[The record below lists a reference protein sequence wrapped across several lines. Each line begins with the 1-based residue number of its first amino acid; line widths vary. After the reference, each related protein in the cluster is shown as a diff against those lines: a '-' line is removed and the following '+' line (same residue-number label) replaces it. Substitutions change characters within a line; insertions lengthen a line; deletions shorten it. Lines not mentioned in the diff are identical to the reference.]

1 MNFHTDHEHKEP
13 ELREI
18 VRYFDYFVLV
28 CKELALELNLSR
40 QKVNA
45 IFSDTTISK
54 ERLYGIFNTYLMITP
69 SPCWCDIILALRRI
83 GLLPVADMI
92 EEKFLGNYY
101 SMYVLSWILAGT
113 NNLIFSEVKIISS
126 N

>member
-1 MNFHTDHEHKEP
+1 MHEFYTDHQHKEP

-18 VRYFDYFVLV
+18 VHYFDYFVFV
-28 CKELALELNLSR
+28 CKELALELKLSP

-45 IFSDTTISK
+45 IFSDTTMSK

-69 SPCWCDIILALRRI
+69 SPCWCHIILALRKI

-92 EEKFLGNYY
+92 EEKFLGNCC
-101 SMYVLSWILAGT
+101 SFFLFIKS
-113 NNLIFSEVKIISS
+113 
-126 N
+126 